1 MKKIFIIMIT
11 LIGLSNNSSALDN
24 TFYNTFDNTFY
35 STFNNTFTTKFVDG
49 YYRSNGTF
57 VNPYL
62 RSAPD
67 GNPFNNF
74 NW

>member
-11 LIGLSNNSSALDN
+11 LIGLSNNSSA
-24 TFYNTFDNTFY
+24 FDNAFY
-35 STFNNTFTTKFVDG
+35 STFPNKLNTKFVDG

-57 VNPYL
+57 VSPYL

-74 NW
+74 KW